1 MVYFSILASI
11 CIYMD
16 IYGCLLEPT
25 NFYLRGKFVHHYTNG
40 GLVVIMTPFLFEVVG
55 YNYARIMGYCINN
68 QYHANS
74 AFLTPKIDIIR
85 KQCYC

>member
-1 MVYFSILASI
+1 MVYSSILASI

-40 GLVVIMTPFLFEVVG
+40 GLVVIMTPCLFEVVD
-55 YNYARIMGYCINN
+55 YNCAHIMGYCINN
-68 QYHANS
+68 RYHGNF
-74 AFLTPKIDIIR
+74 AFLTTERDIIR
-85 KQCYC
+85 KQCNC